1 MRCHASQLIVAGSTR
16 VVNSPPPE
24 TSLHARF
31 WNKAERERYFVFGE
45 AFACRLSVRSGFLH
59 CCYRRRGFGVRLS
72 TASREERTKALLRR
86 PGACAER
93 NMVSLSN
100 FSLHSLT
107 HRRGIRNVTSA
118 FVGEIAAILHLIETH
133 DVVSMLEKALDAS
146 DSAVALP
153 KLTLP
158 PFTIYTADAARLD
171 ELPLPAPRKIAYF
184 YTLIA
189 SIQDDLTRLATE
201 PVSEGSAAGRIER
214 IRCALTELNDAL
226 ALGDDILREL
236 RPLLSPKHQ
245 KSLTRA

>member
-1 MRCHASQLIVAGSTR
+1 
-16 VVNSPPPE
+16 
-24 TSLHARF
+24 
-31 WNKAERERYFVFGE
+31 
-45 AFACRLSVRSGFLH
+45 
-59 CCYRRRGFGVRLS
+59 
-72 TASREERTKALLRR
+72 
-86 PGACAER
+86 
-93 NMVSLSN
+93 MVSLSN
-100 FSLHSLT
+100 WSLHSLT
-107 HRRGIRNVTSA
+107 HRREIRNLASA

-153 KLTLP
+153 NLTLP

-171 ELPLPAPRKIAYF
+171 DLPLPAPRKIAYF
-184 YTLIA
+184 YAQVA

-201 PVSEGSAAGRIER
+201 PVLEDSAGSRTER
-214 IRCALTELNDAL
+214 IRCVLAELNDAL